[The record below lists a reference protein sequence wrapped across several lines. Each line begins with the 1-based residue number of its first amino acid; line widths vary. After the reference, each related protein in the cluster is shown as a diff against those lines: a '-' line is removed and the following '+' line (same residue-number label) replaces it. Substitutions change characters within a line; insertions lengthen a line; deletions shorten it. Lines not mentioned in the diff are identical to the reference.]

1 MIKNNIQISLNSTC
15 VLKVSAKDKMWWQHL
30 IYFPH
35 KNYKFKGLIL
45 IKEYFLNSIE
55 SITDVA
61 KSFMYVYDS
70 HIKEKA
76 IKEINKKI
84 QIKGLYK
91 ETIEQADYEV
101 MVGDLSKYF
110 KEDYTIKVMQGLMVF
125 IGFDVLF

>member
-1 MIKNNIQISLNSTC
+1 M
-15 VLKVSAKDKMWWQHL
+15 
-30 IYFPH
+30 
-35 KNYKFKGLIL
+35 